1 MPHDWVSCVSYGMLN
16 DNKSQTLP
24 LHINRVRDTDAGP
37 SQESKIRKSYLEAKG
52 ITKCSLYSTPPFGL
66 RDVTKS
72 LMFCNDTVSCLP
84 AAPLSRQDLQWRDQ
98 AQPSP
103 PVSQAQRKE
112 KVTSTE
118 IQVRILV
125 EVVRFVT
132 DVVLRVGII

>member
-1 MPHDWVSCVSYGMLN
+1 MIINQRLSPSILILSEI
-16 DNKSQTLP
+16 QT
-24 LHINRVRDTDAGP
+24 GP
-37 SQESKIRKSYLEAKG
+37 SQESKIRKSYFEGPAKG
-52 ITKCSLYSTPPFGL
+52 ITKCSLYSTPLFGL

-84 AAPLSRQDLQWRDQ
+84 AVPLSRQDLQWRDQ